1 MEVNYLTYLTRAEVY
16 ARLKK
21 RIASV
26 TVHAK
31 QEGDG
36 VLADK
41 MRKIHLDVMR
51 LQDNDKTPKYQE
63 II

>member
-1 MEVNYLTYLTRAEVY
+1 MTRGETY

-31 QEGDG
+31 EKGDG

-51 LQDNDKTPKYQE
+51 LQDNDKTDSEQE
-63 II
+63 LI

>member
-26 TVHAK
+26 
-31 QEGDG
+31 
-36 VLADK
+36 
-41 MRKIHLDVMR
+41 IHLDVMR